1 MKNCP
6 RIALFS
12 ALLCL
17 VLLVPVRGH
26 AQEGDSPLNPAQP
39 ASITSQEIIQRFA
52 AKEKQFKTA
61 LENYIYRRTVKI
73 QTIEGDTPDGEYQ
86 QTVDILFDE
95 KGKRLE
101 NVVFAPQPTLTRIG
115 MSREDFDDIQNRL
128 PFVLT
133 SDEVGEYNV
142 TYAGQQKIDELDT
155 YVFDVSPKSIQ
166 KGKRYFEG
174 RIWVDNRDFQIAKTT
189 GKTVPDIRPAKKGKG
204 NGENENLFPTFTTY
218 REQVDGKYWFPT
230 YTRADDTLHFSNG
243 DVRIRIIIK
252 YFDYQHFGTEI
263 VGQKTTYEGKEI
275 KDKPPVKPPTN
286 EPPK

>member
-1 MKNCP
+1 MKNYY
-6 RIALFS
+6 RKALFS

-17 VLLVPVRGH
+17 LFLAPARSH
-26 AQEGDSPLNPAQP
+26 AQEGDSPLNTAQP
-39 ASITSQEIIQRFA
+39 AGITSQEIINRFS
-52 AKEKQFKTA
+52 AKEKQFKGA

-73 QTIEGDTPDGEYQ
+73 QTLDGDTPDGEYQ
-86 QTVDILFDE
+86 QTVDILFDD
-95 KGKRLE
+95 KAKRIE

-133 SDEVGEYNV
+133 SDEVNEYNV
-142 TYAGQQKIDELDT
+142 IYAGQQKIDELDT
-155 YVFDVSPKSIQ
+155 YVFDVAPKSIQ
-166 KGKRYFEG
+166 KGKRYFDG
-174 RIWVDNRDFQIAKTT
+174 RIWVDNRDFQIVKTT
-189 GKTVPDIRPAKKGKG
+189 GKTVPDIRPTKKGKG
-204 NGENENLFPTFTTY
+204 GDENLFPTFTTY

-243 DVRIRIIIK
+243 DIRIRIIIK

-263 VGQKTTYEGKEI
+263 AGQKTTFEGKEV
-275 KDKPPVKPPTN
+275 KGKPQDKPAPN

>member
-1 MKNCP
+1 MKNYP
-6 RIALFS
+6 RIAFIS

-17 VLLVPVRGH
+17 AWSVPVWSH
-26 AQEGDSPLNPAQP
+26 AQEGESPLNSAQP
-39 ASITSQEIIQRFA
+39 AGITSQEIIQRFA
-52 AKEKQFKTA
+52 AREKQFKSA
-61 LENYIYRRTVKI
+61 LENYIYRRSVKI
-73 QTIEGDTPDGEYQ
+73 QTIDGGSPDGEYQ

-95 KGKRLE
+95 KGKRIE
-101 NVVFAPQPTLTRIG
+101 NVVFAPQPTLQRIS

-133 SDEVGEYNV
+133 SDELGEYNV

-155 YVFDVSPKSIQ
+155 YVFDVAPKTIQ

-174 RIWVDNRDFQIAKTT
+174 RIWVDNRDFQIVKTN
-189 GKTVPDIRPAKKGKG
+189 GKPVPDIRPAKKGKG
-204 NGENENLFPTFTTY
+204 SGENENLFPTFTTY

-263 VGQKTTYEGKEI
+263 VEQKTTYEGKEV
-275 KDKPPVKPPTN
+275 KGKPPAKPPAN